1 MASDTTS
8 LGSSRTTRPPSR
20 VTMTDVARRAGVS
33 QTTVSLVLNEAD
45 GARVSVETRLR
56 VQRAAERLGYRM
68 QRDRSPPRSDL
79 KVIGALV
86 DQISTDPWTAI
97 ALDGARERAAEHG
110 IALLIAVTGGVPG
123 AEDAMIDQWRRLSLT
138 GVIYATIN
146 TRRVSVPSQLAGIP
160 TVLLNCYAA
169 DRAMPSVVPG
179 EVAGGHTAA
188 ERLIRAGH
196 KRIGFIGGEPWMDA
210 AQDRLKGYRR
220 ALASWDLPFDAA
232 LVRHGD
238 WQASAGYSH
247 THALLRLERP
257 PTAIFCCNDLMALGC
272 FEALK
277 ETGRRIP
284 TDVAVIGY
292 DDREIAQHLH
302 PPLTTVLLPHFD
314 MGALAAE
321 MLLDGPWPP
330 ARDVAPIKLEC
341 PLVERSSV

>member
-1 MASDTTS
+1 
-8 LGSSRTTRPPSR
+8 
-20 VTMTDVARRAGVS
+20 MTDVARRAGVS

-45 GARVSVETRLR
+45 GARVSTETRSR

-68 QRDRSPPRSDL
+68 QRDRSPQRADL
-79 KVIGALV
+79 RIIGVLV

-110 IALLIAVTGGVPG
+110 VALCIAVTGGVPSL
-123 AEDAMIDQWRRLSLT
+123 EEAMIGQWRHLSLT
-138 GVIYATIN
+138 GVIYAAIN
-146 TRRVSVPSQLAGIP
+146 TRRVCAPSGLGAIP

-169 DRAMPSVVPG
+169 DCALPSVVPG

-188 ERLIRAGH
+188 ARLIRAGH
-196 KRIGFIGGEPWMDA
+196 ERIGFIGGEPWMDA
-210 AQDRLKGYRR
+210 ARDRLKGYRR

-238 WQASAGYSH
+238 WQASAGYHH
-247 THALLRLERP
+247 THALMQLARP

-284 TDVAVIGY
+284 ADVAVIGY

-321 MLLDGPWPP
+321 MLVESSGP
-330 ARDVAPIKLEC
+330 AGDAGPIKLEC
-341 PLVERSSV
+341 PLVERNSV

>member
-1 MASDTTS
+1 
-8 LGSSRTTRPPSR
+8 
-20 VTMTDVARRAGVS
+20 MTDVARRAGVS

-45 GARVSVETRLR
+45 GARVSSETRAR
-56 VQRAAERLGYRM
+56 VLRAAERLGYRM
-68 QRDRSPPRSDL
+68 QRDRAPQRSDL
-79 KVIGALV
+79 RLIGMLV

-97 ALDGARERAAEHG
+97 ALDGARERAAEFG
-110 IALLIAVTGGVPG
+110 VALSIAVTGGVPG
-123 AEDAMIDQWRRLSLT
+123 TEDAMIDQWRRLSLA

-146 TRRVSVPSQLAGIP
+146 TRLVSVPSRLAAIP
-160 TVLLNCYAA
+160 TILLNCYAA
-169 DRAMPSVVPG
+169 DRALLSVVPG

-196 KRIGFIGGEPWMDA
+196 ERIGFIGGEPWMDA

-220 ALASWDLPFDAA
+220 ALATSDLPFDDA

-238 WQASAGYSH
+238 WQASSGYRH
-247 THALLRLERP
+247 TQALMALERP

-277 ETGRRIP
+277 EAGRRIP
-284 TDVAVIGY
+284 ADVAVIGY

-321 MLLDGPWPP
+321 MLVGGSGP
-330 ARDVAPIKLEC
+330 AVGDAAPITLAC
-341 PLVERSSV
+341 PLVERESV